1 MILVD
6 RRIRELCKQGMVS
19 PYDPTLLNSHSID
32 VRIGHTAMVEGLD
45 GNLNNIRL
53 DEHFSRENPYFV
65 CPNQFFLSH
74 TFELVDIPPNIAA
87 EFRLKS
93 TRAREGW
100 THALAVWID
109 GGFNGSI
116 TLELGNARQYKSLPI
131 YTGMKIG
138 QLIFH
143 ETETPD
149 VSYAEVGRYNG
160 YTVVQP
166 AKPDDAEEL
175 SPFDLP
181 DDEGGDLEGTPPLT
195 LADQI
200 EQDLTDTERFTTAG
214 IKMKT
219 QETRLN
225 VTEK

>member
-6 RRIRELCKQGMVS
+6 RQIRDLCKKGMVS
-19 PYDPTLLNSHSID
+19 PYDSTLLNSHSID
-32 VRIGHTAMVEGLD
+32 VRIGNTAMVEGLD
-45 GNLNNIRL
+45 GSLNTIHL
-53 DEHFSRENPYFV
+53 DEHYSRKKPYLV
-65 CPNQFFLSH
+65 CPSQFFLSH
-74 TFELVDIPPNIAA
+74 TLELVDIPPNIAA

-160 YTVVQP
+160 YLTVQP
-166 AKPDDAEEL
+166 AKPDEE
-175 SPFDLP
+175 
-181 DDEGGDLEGTPPLT
+181 EGSSSITPSNEQEEPKETPPLT
-195 LADQI
+195 LVDQI
-200 EQDLTDTERFTTAG
+200 EQDIDKYGEIYDGWNQDADTE
-214 IKMKT
+214 
-219 QETRLN
+219 E
-225 VTEK
+225 